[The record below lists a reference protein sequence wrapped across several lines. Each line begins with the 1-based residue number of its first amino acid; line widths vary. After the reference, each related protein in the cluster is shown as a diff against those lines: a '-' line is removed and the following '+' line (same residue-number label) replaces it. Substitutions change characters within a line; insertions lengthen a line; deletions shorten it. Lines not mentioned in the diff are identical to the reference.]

1 MYARARRSAAGSP
14 IVSSPQR
21 ARGVIADSW
30 RRSQL
35 SGLSPSSTVDALKA
49 DDYDTASRLLR
60 AAEPVLN
67 KMAAA
72 LDGWDY
78 CVMLA
83 DRDARIVATRWGR
96 AHMRRV
102 FELMGEALHGTLFRE
117 ETTGTN
123 SIATSYELRRAWLFT
138 ATSISSGSCM
148 A

>member
-1 MYARARRSAAGSP
+1 MA
-14 IVSSPQR
+14 SSPQR

-49 DDYDTASRLLR
+49 DEYDTASRLLR
-60 AAEPVLN
+60 AADPVLN

-102 FELMGEALHGTLFRE
+102 FELIGEALHGTL
-117 ETTGTN
+117 
-123 SIATSYELRRAWLFT
+123 
-138 ATSISSGSCM
+138 
-148 A
+148 